1 MQANSFKKSQ
11 LRPLLEETFQSK
23 LLNEADV
30 ELLQTHF
37 DSDGID
43 LLKVLDE
50 YRLNHDFIKTTKL
63 VKEIAMK
70 LELTHHIGDGL
81 LPMSQTAAHGSLK
94 STKKPE
100 NY

>member
-1 MQANSFKKSQ
+1 M
-11 LRPLLEETFQSK
+11 
-23 LLNEADV
+23 LNEADA
-30 ELLQTHF
+30 ELLQSHF
-37 DSDGID
+37 DNDGID

-81 LPMSQTAAHGSLK
+81 LPMSQTTAHGTLK
-94 STKKPE
+94 PTKKPE
-100 NY
+100 SY